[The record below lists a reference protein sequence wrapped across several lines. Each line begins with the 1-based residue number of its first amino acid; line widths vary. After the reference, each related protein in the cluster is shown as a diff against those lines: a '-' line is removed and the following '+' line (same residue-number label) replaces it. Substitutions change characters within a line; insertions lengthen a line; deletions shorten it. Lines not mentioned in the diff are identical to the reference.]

1 MFFRGRVKPLGL
13 LAASNMEVGAPV
25 WVLRAHVGFVEGVCI
40 LFGEVSA
47 LCCKGA
53 GKENRS

>member
-25 WVLRAHVGFVEGVCI
+25 WVLRAHVGFVEGVRI
-40 LFGEVSA
+40 LF
-47 LCCKGA
+47 
-53 GKENRS
+53 